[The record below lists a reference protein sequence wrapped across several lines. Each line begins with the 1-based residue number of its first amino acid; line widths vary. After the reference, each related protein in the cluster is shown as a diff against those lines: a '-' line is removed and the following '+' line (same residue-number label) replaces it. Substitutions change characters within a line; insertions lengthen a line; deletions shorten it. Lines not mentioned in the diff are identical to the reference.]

1 MNYCEYADGANNN
14 LAGARVQRVPSL
26 RAAVRVDP
34 GSAEPGNRRVPGLWL
49 DTRPF
54 TPSVNAIWVPA
65 ASDGVSSEF
74 YDVWVTMNFK

>member
-26 RAAVRVDP
+26 RAAVR
-34 GSAEPGNRRVPGLWL
+34 AIRVPQSMGIGGSL
-49 DTRPF
+49 DCGSNQPF